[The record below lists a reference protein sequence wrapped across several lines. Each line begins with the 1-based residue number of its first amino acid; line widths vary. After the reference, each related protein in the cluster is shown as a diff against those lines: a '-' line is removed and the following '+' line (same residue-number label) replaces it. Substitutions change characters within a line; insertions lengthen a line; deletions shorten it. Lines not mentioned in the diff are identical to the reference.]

1 MLPWWSSDYF
11 ILFFSGVRKFRVRRE
26 WYSTRKYLCLV
37 ITPTLF
43 STCMLIHTDTHTF
56 QIHSNC
62 KDPWHVFH
70 IMFLIAEQ
78 KTNSILKSYKLFSS
92 SIILIW
98 VSLTLTQKVEGQDD
112 NHSHYKYIVRVFKI
126 MICEAN
132 LLSTYQPWGQRKS
145 GMFILLT
152 AFSMQCRSGMFPLS
166 VSVSILVLC
175 SVGFTDSVSHMLN
188 VGNNFHQLKLK
199 TLNNRHWV

>member
-37 ITPTLF
+37 IIPTLF
-43 STCMLIHTDTHTF
+43 STRMLIHTDTHTF

-70 IMFLIAEQ
+70 IMFLIVEQ

-132 LLSTYQPWGQRKS
+132 LLSTLPALGSKEKWYVHP
-145 GMFILLT
+145 
-152 AFSMQCRSGMFPLS
+152 
-166 VSVSILVLC
+166 
-175 SVGFTDSVSHMLN
+175 TDSFLHAVPQWDVSSKCVSLYLGFM
-188 VGNNFHQLKLK
+188 FS
-199 TLNNRHWV
+199 RIHWQCVAYVECRE